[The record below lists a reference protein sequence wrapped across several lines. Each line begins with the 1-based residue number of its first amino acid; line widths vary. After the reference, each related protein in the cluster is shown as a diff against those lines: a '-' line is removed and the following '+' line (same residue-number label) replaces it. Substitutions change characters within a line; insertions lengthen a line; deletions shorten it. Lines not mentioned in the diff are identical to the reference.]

1 MTQPPASRPT
11 ATGAI
16 PGGTHASTRADAGAD
31 ARADTPGGGS
41 RRPTGDLAGTGE
53 FGLIAAVTALL
64 PQHAGVLVGPGDDAA
79 VVAAPDSRVVVT
91 TDLLVEGRHFRRDWS
106 QPYDVGRKAAAQN
119 LADVAAMGAAPVALL
134 VGLGAPPDLPVEW
147 AVALAEGL
155 RDEAGPAGA
164 SVVGGDT
171 VRADQVVIAVT
182 ALGDLQGRAPV
193 LRSGARPGDLVAVCG
208 RLGWAAA
215 GLAVLSRGFRSPRV
229 LVEAHRRPDVD
240 YAAGVE
246 AAELG
251 ATAMVDV
258 SDGLLA
264 DLGHVARA
272 SGVAVDVDPGSLE
285 VPVPLR
291 DVSGALGA
299 DPLRWLLTGGDD
311 HALAACFPAGT
322 GLPARWRVVGR
333 VAEGDGITVAGEE
346 YEGGAGHDH
355 FR

>member
-1 MTQPPASRPT
+1 MIEPPSPRTAATRP
-11 ATGAI
+11 
-16 PGGTHASTRADAGAD
+16 S
-31 ARADTPGGGS
+31 
-41 RRPTGDLAGTGE
+41 GDLAATGE

-64 PQHAGVLVGPGDDAA
+64 PQHEGVLVGPGDDAA
-79 VVAAPDSRVVVT
+79 VVVAPDSRVVVT

-119 LADVAAMGAAPVALL
+119 LADVAAMGAVPVAVL
-134 VGLGAPPDLPVEW
+134 VGLGAPPDLPAEW

-171 VRADQVVIAVT
+171 VGADQVVVAVT

-193 LRSGARPGDLVAVCG
+193 LRSGARPGDVVAVCG

-229 LVEAHRRPDVD
+229 LVDAHRRPDVD

-264 DLGHVARA
+264 DLGHVALA
-272 SGVAVDVDPGSLE
+272 SGVAVDVDPGSLD
-285 VPVPLR
+285 VAAPLR
-291 DVSGALGA
+291 DVAGALGA
-299 DPLRWLLTGGDD
+299 DPVRGVLTGGDA
-311 HALAACFPAGT
+311 HALAACFPDT
-322 GLPARWRVVGR
+322 VGLPGRWRVVGR
-333 VAEGDGITVAGEE
+333 VEEGEGVTVAGGP
-346 YEGGAGHDH
+346 YEGAAGHDH

>member
-1 MTQPPASRPT
+1 VTESTSSEAAAGRPA
-11 ATGAI
+11 
-16 PGGTHASTRADAGAD
+16 
-31 ARADTPGGGS
+31 
-41 RRPTGDLAGTGE
+41 GDPAGTGE
-53 FGLIAAVTALL
+53 FGLIAAMTALF
-64 PQHAGVLVGPGDDAA
+64 PQHEGVLVGPGDDAA

-106 QPYDVGRKAAAQN
+106 QPYDVGRKAAAEN

-134 VGLGAPPDLPVEW
+134 VGLAVPPDLPVAW

-171 VRADQVVIAVT
+171 VGADQVVVAVT

-193 LRSGARPGDLVAVCG
+193 LRSGARPGDVLAVCG

-229 LVEAHRRPDVD
+229 LVDAHRRPEVD

-246 AAELG
+246 AARLG

-264 DLGHVARA
+264 DLGHVAAA
-272 SGVAVDVDPGSLE
+272 SGVGVDVDPGRLE
-285 VPVPLR
+285 VPAPLR
-291 DVSGALGA
+291 DVGGALGV
-299 DPLRWLLTGGDD
+299 DPVQWVLTGGDD
-311 HALAACFPAGT
+311 HALAACFPAT
-322 GLPARWRVVGR
+322 VQLPGRWRVVGR
-333 VAEGDGITVAGEE
+333 VEDGEGVTVGGVAH
-346 YEGGAGHDH
+346 EGPAGHDH